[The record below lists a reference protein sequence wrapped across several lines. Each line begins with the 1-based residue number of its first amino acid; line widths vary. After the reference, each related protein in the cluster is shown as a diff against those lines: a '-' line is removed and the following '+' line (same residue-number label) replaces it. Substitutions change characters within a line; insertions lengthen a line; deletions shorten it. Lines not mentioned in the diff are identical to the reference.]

1 MVGNLDR
8 RIQLG
13 TFTTAKNLS
22 GEDVRTWTYA
32 NPIWSEVKQ
41 VSGSEGFEADQ
52 KVGEQLT
59 EFTIRYRTG
68 IAQTWQI
75 LYNADTY
82 TIQSVLEIDRKKYLK
97 IIAKKQDNE

>member
-1 MVGNLDR
+1 MVGDLDR

-22 GEDVRTWTYA
+22 GEDVRTWSYSSA
-32 NPIWSEVKQ
+32 IWAQVTP
-41 VSGSEGFEADQ
+41 VSGVEGFEADQ

-68 IAQTWQI
+68 IAQTGQI
-75 LYNADTY
+75 MYNSDTY
-82 TIQSVLEIDRKKYLK
+82 TIESVLEVDRKRYLK

>member
-32 NPIWSEVKQ
+32 DSIWAEVKP

-59 EFTIRYRTG
+59 EFTIRFRTG
-68 IAQTWQI
+68 VAQTGQI
-75 LYNADTY
+75 LYNSDTY
-82 TIQSVLEIDRKKYLK
+82 TIESVLELNRKKYLK